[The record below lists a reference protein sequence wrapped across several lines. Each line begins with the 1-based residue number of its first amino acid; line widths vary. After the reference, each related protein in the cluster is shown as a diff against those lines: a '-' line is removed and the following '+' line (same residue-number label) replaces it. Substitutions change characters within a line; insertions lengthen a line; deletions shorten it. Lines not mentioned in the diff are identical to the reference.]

1 MSPFQKA
8 YCVLRYQ
15 GPGFVATRLRIKL
28 ATMTGSLRRA
38 FRTRPW
44 DTMRLDDLV
53 RPGVPTE
60 PDGFAQ
66 YKWENQPP
74 FFFDLG
80 CPPVI
85 PRSLRGLDAGRQP
98 RFDERLR
105 LLRKNRSVY
114 FFRIPS
120 PTPIDWRTNPIDGM
134 TGRPG
139 VTWCDLPDYLPEQGD
154 LRTMWEP
161 ARAAWA
167 IDLARAHAHGLAADA
182 GELFWL
188 WFDSF
193 VPSSP
198 PWEGLHWKCG
208 QESSVRLIA
217 LALGFWSLARDPA
230 TMPRRWVQFA
240 RLAWATGYRVAQHIH
255 YAISQKNN
263 HAISEAAGLLLV
275 SHLFPEFHA
284 SPRWQALGRRVLAQ
298 ELRRQIYDDGSYVQ
312 HSMNYERVMLHGAMI
327 GLRLAELDGRPFD
340 RDIYE
345 SIGRCGE
352 FLFQMMD
359 PNTGRVPN
367 HGNNDGAYI
376 LPLSEC
382 DFTDFRPVVQTAYY
396 LTHRERLLPAGPWD
410 EDLLWLFGTEPGG
423 RHDHDPA
430 KGALS
435 REERSPGAVVAAPES
450 RAFDAGGYYTLRRRE
465 SWAMI
470 RCHTYRDRPAH
481 CDQLHVDLWWRGL
494 SILQDC
500 GTYRYYVPGRPDV
513 EYYFKSCRAHNNVE
527 IDGQNP
533 LELASRFMWFPWPRA
548 RRRRFETMPYAP
560 LVFEG
565 ETNDYDRPLWNVLHR
580 RALIGVDEGCWLVV
594 DDLLGEGPHTAV
606 LRWHMLDYP
615 HERESESKK
624 SAPPTLI
631 QRTPAGEFR
640 ISVGADP
647 AVLKRFEVIRGRDE
661 RNRVQGFAS
670 PYYGE
675 RLPIPVLEVELGGLL
690 PLRIVTAIGLDR
702 AVEWRLADVTGGRQR
717 WDLSSEAAAW
727 TLELAAPG
735 RSADRILLGCVRST
749 PEAG

>member
-53 RPGVPTE
+53 QPGVPTE

-410 EDLLWLFGTEPGG
+410 EDLLWLFGAEPGG

-470 RCHTYRDRPAH
+470 RCHT
-481 CDQLHVDLWWRGL
+481 
-494 SILQDC
+494 
-500 GTYRYYVPGRPDV
+500 
-513 EYYFKSCRAHNNVE
+513 
-527 IDGQNP
+527 
-533 LELASRFMWFPWPRA
+533 
-548 RRRRFETMPYAP
+548 
-560 LVFEG
+560 
-565 ETNDYDRPLWNVLHR
+565 
-580 RALIGVDEGCWLVV
+580 
-594 DDLLGEGPHTAV
+594 
-606 LRWHMLDYP
+606 
-615 HERESESKK
+615 
-624 SAPPTLI
+624 
-631 QRTPAGEFR
+631 
-640 ISVGADP
+640 
-647 AVLKRFEVIRGRDE
+647 
-661 RNRVQGFAS
+661 
-670 PYYGE
+670 
-675 RLPIPVLEVELGGLL
+675 
-690 PLRIVTAIGLDR
+690 
-702 AVEWRLADVTGGRQR
+702 
-717 WDLSSEAAAW
+717 
-727 TLELAAPG
+727 
-735 RSADRILLGCVRST
+735 
-749 PEAG
+749 